1 MTNISRKSRK
11 FSEDILKEKISGFTQ
26 VDIAV
31 PNELYNKFSGMV
43 LLLVAKAH
51 LIVIY
56 PKKLGCIKQMLEKKN
71 SQRNQKVS
79 RSYESENDP
88 FVHTYHLL
96 IYATWLEAFTNW
108 LS

>member
-1 MTNISRKSRK
+1 MSRKSRK

-43 LLLVAKAH
+43 LLLVAQGIPDSNLPEKIRMYKANA
-51 LIVIY
+51 
-56 PKKLGCIKQMLEKKN
+56 GKKN